1 VKATEIIELINH
13 ESFEVVEADGYQ
25 LLAMAMLERALL
37 DVYAIRFSNETEQLL
52 QRTRSRALDW
62 FLVDRSGF
70 TFSMVCDLL
79 GVERDR
85 MLAKVKA
92 HIEGKHVSTI

>member
-1 VKATEIIELINH
+1 MKATEIIELINDH
-13 ESFEVVEADGYQ
+13 MFEVVEADGYQ

-52 QRTRSRALDW
+52 NRTRSKALEW
-62 FLVDRSGF
+62 FLVDKSGF

-85 MLAKVKA
+85 MLLKVKQY
-92 HIEGKHVSTI
+92 IERQHVSRI